1 MKKTICDDIAARELF
16 LYAVNKEDLHCE
28 IRSVL
33 KCLYRKA
40 MKGQYIIDKASDAF
54 AGVVKSAAIMYTA
67 EFGSGRYYDT
77 FNAATRKEVCRQL
90 EDYFHEDVTKV
101 RYTVELESELD
112 KPLRVWLKNRGISFD
127 TSGCGTLDA
136 PRTHFKMLMDEE
148 TAKSCQEFVD
158 KL

>member
-1 MKKTICDDIAARELF
+1 MTYVDEIAARELF
-16 LYAVNKEDLHCE
+16 LYAVNKEDLYCN

-40 MKGQYIIDKASDAF
+40 MKGHYIIDKAVDAF

-90 EDYFHEDVTKV
+90 EDYFHEEIMK
-101 RYTVELESELD
+101 
-112 KPLRVWLKNRGISFD
+112 G
-127 TSGCGTLDA
+127 
-136 PRTHFKMLMDEE
+136 
-148 TAKSCQEFVD
+148 EF
-158 KL
+158 

>member
-16 LYAVNKEDLHCE
+16 MYAVNKEALYSE

-40 MKGQYIIDKASDAF
+40 MKGQYIIDKAADAF
-54 AGVVKSAAIMYTA
+54 QYVVKRGAMMYTA

-90 EDYFHEDVTKV
+90 EDYFHENIMKGD
-101 RYTVELESELD
+101 
-112 KPLRVWLKNRGISFD
+112 F
-127 TSGCGTLDA
+127 
-136 PRTHFKMLMDEE
+136 
-148 TAKSCQEFVD
+148 
-158 KL
+158 